1 VRDNGATEGK
11 VRFAD
16 SETRSRYGAD
26 APCQTDHTV
35 LYMRCRGREEIN
47 SPKSK
52 HRGRVRACAERQASL
67 HTARERPNGLVTVA
81 KYGIKSPL

>member
-1 VRDNGATEGK
+1 MTGATEEGK
-11 VRFAD
+11 AKFED

-26 APCQTDHTV
+26 APCQTDHN
-35 LYMRCRGREEIN
+35 MRCRVVICREEIN

-67 HTARERPNGLVTVA
+67 HTAPERPNGSSDS
-81 KYGIKSPL
+81 G